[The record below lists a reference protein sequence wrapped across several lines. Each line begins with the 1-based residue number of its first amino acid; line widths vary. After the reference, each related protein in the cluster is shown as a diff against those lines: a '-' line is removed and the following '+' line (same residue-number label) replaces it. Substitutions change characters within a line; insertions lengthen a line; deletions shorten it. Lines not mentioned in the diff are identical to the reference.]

1 MAAAEPIV
9 QAIKD
14 GDADTAR
21 ALVKEDPTHAAAR
34 DKSGVSVVMLATYHR
49 QSEVLS
55 VLLAADP
62 PLDLFEAAALGKRE
76 LVGKLIDEDPAS
88 VASHSPDGFT
98 PLHLACFFGQP
109 LTAKLLIQQGAEVD
123 AAAKNPTK
131 VRPLHSA
138 AAGHHLEIVK
148 LLLEKGAD
156 ADAQQQGGFTALHAA
171 AMNGDAPM
179 VEALLKAGANP
190 RLQTDDG
197 KTTAEMAQ
205 DKGHESVAAL
215 LR

>member
-1 MAAAEPIV
+1 MASAEQIV

-14 GDADTAR
+14 GDAAAAR
-21 ALVKEDPTHAAAR
+21 ALVEKDSSIATAR
-34 DKSGVSVVMLATYHR
+34 DENGISVVMLATYHR

-55 VLLAADP
+55 ILLAADP

-76 LVGKLIDEDPAS
+76 LVGKLIDDNPTS
-88 VASHSPDGFT
+88 VVSRSPDGFT

-109 LTAKLLIQQGAEVD
+109 LTAQLLIRQGAEVD
-123 AAAKNPTK
+123 AVAENPMK

-138 AAGHHLEIVK
+138 AAGHHLDIVK

-156 ADAQQQGGFTALHAA
+156 ANAQQQGGFTALHAA

-179 VEALLKAGANP
+179 VEALLKAGADP
-190 RLQTDDG
+190 RLPGDDG
-197 KTTAEMAQ
+197 KTAAEMARE
-205 DKGHESVAAL
+205 KGHESIAAIL
-215 LR
+215 G